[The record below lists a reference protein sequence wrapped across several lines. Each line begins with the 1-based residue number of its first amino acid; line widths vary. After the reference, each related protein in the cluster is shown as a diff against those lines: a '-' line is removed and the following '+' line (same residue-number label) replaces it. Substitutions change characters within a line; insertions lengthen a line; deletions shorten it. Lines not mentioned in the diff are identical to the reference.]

1 MSLFPVEVLFGV
13 RET

>member
-1 MSLFPVEVLFGV
+1 MSLFPVEILFGV